1 MNKVPE
7 RWKAAS
13 NFQALADNKN
23 VPVAINK
30 MLAGERGGQLGV
42 VMERVAIFC
51 EGELNTTIKTLTSL
65 LEPAIVMFLGVVVG
79 GLVLAL
85 LLPIFTISKAMH

>member
-1 MNKVPE
+1 MVNKRLE
-7 RWKAAS
+7 TGQQLS
-13 NFQALADNKN
+13 EALADQPQIPKVVNR
-23 VPVAINK
+23 
-30 MLAGERGGQLGV
+30 MLSAGERGGRLGP
-42 VMERVAIFC
+42 VMERVANFC
-51 EGELNTTIKTLTSL
+51 ESELNAAIKALTSL